1 MANGKKRFQKSKG
14 LNPAVQ
20 KMITEQKITNALND
34 ARRKGVNWGCL
45 GYEVMTLMVLHDKF
59 GITDKEEL
67 RRYCK
72 EMDSLAEC
80 MTKDYASLSDFVI
93 ALNEESGFTLTD
105 DDLVEIDPTLSGML
119 KDGDGGGGC

>member
-1 MANGKKRFQKSKG
+1 
-14 LNPAVQ
+14 
-20 KMITEQKITNALND
+20 MITEQKIKNALEN

-45 GYEVMTLMVLHDKF
+45 GYEIMTLMVLHDKF

-72 EMDSLAEC
+72 EMDSLVEC